1 MGCSRQEA
9 RICQTSWICIGHIFF
24 FQGISPDSMSHETLD
39 PVTTFWAFALL
50 QRALLLCCV
59 ALEMDCVLQRG
70 PMLLDTVSTLT
81 LLSLS
86 LSLTST
92 SLVRS
97 NRRLAFNRRVD
108 LLVHLSCSTVHP
120 TIDRIRRRARG
131 ISVKEHPSLLLSE
144 FQGKR
149 LPRFFPTPFKS

>member
-1 MGCSRQEA
+1 
-9 RICQTSWICIGHIFF
+9 
-24 FQGISPDSMSHETLD
+24 MSHETLD

-86 LSLTST
+86 LSHVHIIGPQQPSSRFQST
-92 SLVRS
+92 RLSACPSFLFHGPSDNRS
-97 NRRLAFNRRVD
+97 D
-108 LLVHLSCSTVHP
+108 SPKGKGHLSQEASVFVVVRVSRQAPPSFLPHAIQKLTLEA
-120 TIDRIRRRARG
+120 RLIRLCLFAER
-131 ISVKEHPSLLLSE
+131 
-144 FQGKR
+144 
-149 LPRFFPTPFKS
+149 

>member
-1 MGCSRQEA
+1 
-9 RICQTSWICIGHIFF
+9 
-24 FQGISPDSMSHETLD
+24 MSQETLD

-86 LSLTST
+86 LTST

-97 NRRLAFNRRVD
+97 NRRLAFNRRVY
-108 LLVHLSCSTVHP
+108 LLIHLSCSTVHP
-120 TIDRIRRRARG
+120 TVDRIRRRARG
-131 ISVKEHPSLLLSE
+131 IPVKEHPSLLLSE